1 MRILH
6 TADWHIGQTLN
17 GWTREEEHKAWLAT
31 LCDALEELEIDVLL
45 IAGDVYDGI
54 NPSGESQRILYTAL
68 HAFKKRRPG
77 LIIIKTSGNHDPA
90 GRLEAPSPIL
100 SSLDVHVVATVRRN
114 GEEIDVARHMIPLP
128 AANGDIQAWV
138 CAIPFL
144 RAADLPGLSFAAEE
158 GRGSPIVAA
167 ARRFHLAMARGAREI
182 AGDLPIIAMGHLHC
196 HGASESSHESGSAE
210 RRILI
215 GGEHALPEDVFPE
228 AFDYVALGHLHR
240 PQTLGGGRIR
250 YSGSCFPLSA
260 AEMSYEHGVTILD
273 LDENGLRHAHH
284 PLARPVEVLRLPEPG
299 EGPMSLEIFE
309 EKLAGLDLDPD
320 LPKSLQPFIYVSLE
334 ATGPAS
340 VLLAEAEKLLSTMPL
355 RPAAM
360 RVRRTAAADDESPAP
375 VSLGDTTPEDLFRKA
390 FVKANIT
397 EPEEHHIAAFRE
409 AMAGV

>member
-17 GWTREEEHKAWLAT
+17 GWTREAEHELWLEN
-31 LCDALEELEIDVLL
+31 LSNVIVDQQIDVMLVS
-45 IAGDVYDGI
+45 GDVYDGI
-54 NPSGESQRILYTAL
+54 NPSGESQRILYRAL
-68 HAFKKRRPG
+68 RRCKERRPN
-77 LIIIKTSGNHDPA
+77 LIVIKTSGNHDPA

-100 SSLDVHVVATVRRN
+100 ESLDVHVVATVRRD
-114 GEEIDVARHMIPLP
+114 GDEIDAARHMIPLP
-128 AANGDIQAWV
+128 GPDGETAAWV

-144 RAADLPGLSFAAEE
+144 RAADLPGLSFAADQ
-158 GRGSPIVAA
+158 GRGSPIVEA

-196 HGASESSHESGSAE
+196 HGASESTHESGSAE

-260 AEMSYEHGVTILD
+260 AEMTYEHGVTIID
-273 LDENGLRHAHH
+273 LDEKGLRHVHH
-284 PLARPVEVLRLPEPG
+284 PIARPAAVLRLPEPG
-299 EGPMSLEIFE
+299 AGPMTLEIFE
-309 EKLAGLDLDPD
+309 EKLGELDLDPD
-320 LPKSLQPFIYVSLE
+320 LPKNLQPFIYVSLE

-340 VLLAEAEKLLSTMPL
+340 VLLAEAEKLLDAMPL

-360 RVRRTAAADDESPAP
+360 RVRRVSTEEDRPAP
-375 VSLGDTTPEDLFRKA
+375 VSLTDTTPEDLFRQA
-390 FVKANIT
+390 FIKVNVTA
-397 EPEEHHIAAFRE
+397 PEEHHIAAFRE
-409 AMAGV
+409 AMVGA